1 MIVNTIIA
9 MLKLVFAIPNQIMA
23 SYNESLFYYSFL
35 FFFIKNIFQYQ
46 NINLNRFLMA
56 AKWGYLLRKDI
67 TYYVKQLS
75 IIYPMF
81 RKS

>member
-9 MLKLVFAIPNQIMA
+9 MLKLFFAIPNQIMA
-23 SYNESLFYYSFL
+23 SYNESLFYDSFL

-56 AKWGYLLRKDI
+56 AKWGYLLRNYLNKFI
-67 TYYVKQLS
+67 S
-75 IIYPMF
+75 
-81 RKS
+81 